1 MLSIPI
7 LVILQN
13 DTEITSYKNRMLL
26 PFAYDFLSR
35 YSIMSNSVVICSND
49 LDELLAHEL
58 GFGKI
63 YKYDEPILSD
73 KNTFKAVNRYF
84 LEQDKGADWCII
96 LKPYRII
103 TDTKQLIRAIQNINS
118 NYDLILFRTSSYDQ
132 TPIEI
137 DNTCANLKLNKMGN
151 SKRIIHVTNDALQI
165 GKVSFLNKC
174 YLESDGDVE
183 KYSKLVVSGK
193 IKYLDCDDVQM
204 NFCTIEQVDNFVR
217 FISDIKYKSH
227 IV

>member
-1 MLSIPI
+1 M
-7 LVILQN
+7 
-13 DTEITSYKNRMLL
+13 
-26 PFAYDFLSR
+26 
-35 YSIMSNSVVICSND
+35 
-49 LDELLAHEL
+49 
-58 GFGKI
+58 
-63 YKYDEPILSD
+63 
-73 KNTFKAVNRYF
+73 
-84 LEQDKGADWCII
+84 
-96 LKPYRII
+96 
-103 TDTKQLIRAIQNINS
+103 
-118 NYDLILFRTSSYDQ
+118 FRTSSYDQ

>member
-1 MLSIPI
+1 MISIPVLI
-7 LVILQN
+7 VLQN
-13 DTEITSYKNRMLL
+13 DTELTSYKNRMLL
-26 PFAYDFLSR
+26 PIVKEYVSHHAIL
-35 YSIMSNSVVICSND
+35 NNAVIICANEI
-49 LDELLAHEL
+49 DELYASVL
-58 GFGKI
+58 GFVNI
-63 YKYDEPILSD
+63 YKYEESILSD
-73 KNTFKAVNRYF
+73 KNTFKAVNKYF
-84 LEQDKGADWCII
+84 LEVNKNADWCII

-151 SKRIIHVTNDALQI
+151 SKRIIYVINDALQI

-174 YLESDGDVE
+174 YLESDEDVE

-204 NFCTIEQVDNFVR
+204 NLCTIEQVDNFVR